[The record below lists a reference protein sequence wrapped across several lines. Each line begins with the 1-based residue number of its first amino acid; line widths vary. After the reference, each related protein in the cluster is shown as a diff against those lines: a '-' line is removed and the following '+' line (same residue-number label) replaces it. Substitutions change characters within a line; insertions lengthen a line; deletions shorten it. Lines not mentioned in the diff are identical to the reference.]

1 MRATLFLLILI
12 GSTRLNA
19 QSCTNTEELLRP
31 TIRSL
36 KPSLCRGTAD
46 FK

>member
-19 QSCTNTEELLRP
+19 QSCTNTEELLRKRH
-31 TIRSL
+31 TISGMTYGHSHC
-36 KPSLCRGTAD
+36 P
-46 FK
+46 